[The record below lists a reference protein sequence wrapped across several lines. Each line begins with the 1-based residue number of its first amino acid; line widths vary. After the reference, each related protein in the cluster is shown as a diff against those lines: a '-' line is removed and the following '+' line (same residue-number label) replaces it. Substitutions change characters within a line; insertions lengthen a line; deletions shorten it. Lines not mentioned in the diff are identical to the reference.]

1 MYLCLVKIFINY
13 MIIFRYIKS
22 KIFIINLVSVVAL
35 LMLSFWLVGY
45 GIDEYTSHNEEV
57 VIPNILE
64 MDSVMAQKVLDS
76 NNLILQIID
85 SVHLSEVEKGNIVE
99 QTPVAGELIKE
110 NRKIFVVINAFTQE
124 RIKMPNL
131 VGTSIRQA
139 ITDAETYGLKIG
151 EKKYVPDFAMNYV
164 LKQYYKG
171 EEINAGTVIPKGSYI
186 DLEIGKGL
194 NSEKIPVPNL
204 IGLNYLSADSV
215 ANNAFI
221 NISGVFYDEDVKT
234 KIDTENAVVY
244 KQDPMP
250 TNNNKTSMGSF
261 IDIWLTT
268 NKSLVP
274 EIIID
279 TTITNNNTEDEE
291 EIL

>member
-1 MYLCLVKIFINY
+1 

-22 KIFIINLVSVVAL
+22 KTFIINFVIVIVL
-35 LMLSFWLVGY
+35 LILMFWLTVY
-45 GIDEYTSHNEEV
+45 GIDKYTSHNEEV
-57 VIPNILE
+57 VIPSILE

-85 SVHLSEVEKGNIVE
+85 SVHLAEVEKGFIVE
-99 QTPVAGELIKE
+99 QTPKAGGFIKE
-110 NRKIFVVINAFTQE
+110 NRKVFVVINAFSQE
-124 RIKMPNL
+124 KIKMPNL

-164 LKQYYKG
+164 LKQFYKG
-171 EEINAGTVIPKGSYI
+171 KEIIAGTQIQKGSYI

-194 NSEKIPVPNL
+194 NNERIPVPNL
-204 IGLNYLSADSV
+204 IGLNYLSADSI

-221 NISGVFYDEDVKT
+221 NISGIFYDEHVKT
-234 KIDTENAVVY
+234 KKDTANAVVY

-250 TNNNKTSMGSF
+250 TNNNKTTMGSF
-261 IDIWLTT
+261 IDIWLT
-268 NKSLVP
+268 NDESLVP
-274 EIIID
+274 DIIID
-279 TTITNNNTEDEE
+279 TTITNNNLKDEE
-291 EIL
+291 DIL

>member
-1 MYLCLVKIFINY
+1 

-22 KIFIINLVSVVAL
+22 KTFIINFVIVIVL
-35 LMLSFWLVGY
+35 LILMFWLTVY
-45 GIDEYTSHNEEV
+45 GIDKYTSHNEEV
-57 VIPNILE
+57 VIPSILE

-85 SVHLSEVEKGNIVE
+85 SVHLAEVEKGFIVE
-99 QTPVAGELIKE
+99 QTPKAGGFIKE
-110 NRKIFVVINAFTQE
+110 NRKVFVVINAFSQE
-124 RIKMPNL
+124 KIKMPNL

-164 LKQYYKG
+164 LKQFYKG
-171 EEINAGTVIPKGSYI
+171 KEIIAGTQIQKGSYI

-194 NSEKIPVPNL
+194 NNERIPVPNL
-204 IGLNYLSADSV
+204 IGLNYLSAYSI

-221 NISGVFYDEDVKT
+221 NISGIFYDEHVKT
-234 KIDTENAVVY
+234 KKDTANAVVY

-250 TNNNKTSMGSF
+250 TNNNKTTMGSF
-261 IDIWLTT
+261 IDIWLT
-268 NKSLVP
+268 NDESLVP
-274 EIIID
+274 DIIID
-279 TTITNNNTEDEE
+279 TTITNNNLKDEE
-291 EIL
+291 DIL